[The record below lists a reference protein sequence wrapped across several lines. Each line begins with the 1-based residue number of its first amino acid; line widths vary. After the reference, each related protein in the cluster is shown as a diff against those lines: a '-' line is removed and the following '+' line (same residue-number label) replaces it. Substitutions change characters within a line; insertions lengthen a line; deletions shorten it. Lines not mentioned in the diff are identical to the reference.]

1 MLNFSRSKP
10 WGNFFLLLLIL
21 FLTTPPVQAQN
32 DPQGPIYVVQSGDTL
47 NVIAMRFGVSVDD
60 IILVNNIANPNLLAE
75 GTELIIPGLEGVSG
89 RLVTLTVPLG
99 QNLLSLSREHGV
111 SIEKLAQL
119 NRLTS
124 PQEIYAGSNLI
135 IPQESQDA
143 ALFPGFNLA
152 ANQTWLEA
160 AVLADLNP
168 WQLMEINRHGTS
180 ASLVSGQMLYQ
191 PGQNANAQFSAIS
204 PVITSISILPLPFIQ
219 GKTSVLRVETN
230 QPVKLTARLFDQDYI
245 LFEQSP
251 GEYLSLIG
259 TPTLLDPGLVPFDLN
274 GSLTEGSTFS
284 YSQMILLDPGY
295 YGQDPPLEVDPAT
308 LDPEAMKSEE
318 EFVTSRTS
326 TASAKRLWEGAFA
339 YPIDEPCIRS
349 WFGNRRSYNN
359 GVYTSFHAGLDFGV
373 CAQNLNIYAAA
384 PGKVVFAGPLAVR
397 GNSVIIDHGWGVY
410 TGYWHL
416 NQIAV
421 AEGDVVDVRQVI
433 GEVGATGRVTGP
445 HLHFEVRVNGF
456 AVDPL
461 DWLETGYPQ
470 P

>member
-1 MLNFSRSKP
+1 MLNFSRCKP
-10 WGNFFLLLLIL
+10 WGSLLLLLLII
-21 FLTTPPVQAQN
+21 FPTASPVQAQN
-32 DPQGPIYVVQSGDTL
+32 DPQGPIYVVQFGDTL

-60 IILVNNIANPNLLAE
+60 LIQVNNISNPNLLTE
-75 GTELIIPGLEGVSG
+75 GTELIIPGLKGVSG

-99 QNLLSLSREHGV
+99 QNLLSISREHGV

-119 NRLTS
+119 NRITS

-135 IPQESQDA
+135 IPQESQDT
-143 ALFPGFNLA
+143 ALFPGVSLA
-152 ANQTWLEA
+152 ANQTWMEA

-168 WQLMEINRHGTS
+168 WQLLGINRHETS
-180 ASLVSGQMLYQ
+180 SSMVSGQMLYQ
-191 PGQNANAQFSAIS
+191 PGQNTNVQFSAIS

-230 QPVKLTARLFDQDYI
+230 QPAKLTARLFDQDYI
-245 LFEQSP
+245 LFEETP
-251 GEYLSLIG
+251 GVYLSLIG
-259 TPTLLDPGLVPFDLN
+259 TPTLLDPGLVSFNLN

-295 YGQDPPLEVDPAT
+295 YGQDPPLDVDPAT
-308 LDPEAMKSEE
+308 LDPELMKSEE

-326 TASAKRLWEGAFA
+326 TASSKRLWEGTFA

-373 CAQNLNIYAAA
+373 CAQNLNTYAAA
-384 PGKVVFAGPLAVR
+384 PGKVVFAGPLSVR
-397 GNSVIIDHGWGVY
+397 GNSVIINHGWGVY

-416 NQIAV
+416 NQTAV
-421 AEGDVVDVRQVI
+421 AEGDTVDTRQVI